1 MSFWG
6 VEVKPEVPF
15 TLKSED
21 FDGHLMLTQATLGHG
36 SSSKKSILQVKVGDK
51 NPIFICSLLPEKSE
65 SFLLNL
71 EFDEEDDVT
80 FSVLGPT
87 SIHLSGI
94 FQEAEPDA
102 EYDGDEFDS
111 SFMRSFSENISY
123 FLNQGFYSDS
133 FGEDIAETDSEDSEF
148 ESEDESEDDLVGH
161 DDMSLYPPP
170 TARKSGVTLRVVV
183 KCSVTGFGVRWC
195 EPRTGS
201 VELELIVI
209 EEIEDEEKPQ
219 SDKAGNKQAKK
230 NKENAKLQANT
241 ESKVIEKGKTKE
253 KKKGGKDDGES
264 TGNLKRKVDAMDQDQ
279 KTKINGSDAI
289 DGDSSKDKKKKNKKK
304 KAKIEK
310 DVTVANTKQNDT
322 EVATPKQAGDK
333 EEKNTSKAVKETK
346 QPKDKQA
353 KVTTFPNGLIVED
366 VDMGKP
372 SGRTAS
378 RGKKVSV
385 RYIGKLKKDGKI
397 FDSNTSGKPFKFRL
411 GAGQVIKGWDV
422 GVEGMRVGGKRR
434 LTIPPTMGYGSSGAM
449 PQIPPNA
456 WLVFDVELVEVA

>member
-6 VEVKPEVPF
+6 VEVKPEEPF

-170 TARKSGVTLRVVV
+170 TARKSGV
-183 KCSVTGFGVRWC
+183 
-195 EPRTGS
+195 
-201 VELELIVI
+201 VI

-353 KVTTFPNGLIVED
+353 KVKTFPNGLIVED
-366 VDMGKP
+366 VDLGKP